1 MKIHEFYR
9 DTANVH
15 LNASIIALV
24 PPMLIVIG
32 NLSFFQ
38 SRQIMIL
45 TIPFVIYSI
54 ISYQIYLFRKKQSI
68 SIEKHIPIEISSSES
83 LFESRHLVVVFMNTF
98 SAKVYLYFPTGHLAG
113 TIRKY
118 RTKGLNGWR
127 KRTIFALHSRDNQ
140 VIAFYKVIS
149 KRLTRIEVYNPK
161 KEYLGCFEKE
171 KGSLQKS
178 KKSLLGEKGATVGV
192 VEGSRYFMDEQVFN
206 QSSQPVGRLR
216 RGWMPVEWRHI
227 FPEPNTPVLSLTDDS
242 EDKDKLLRMSL
253 LINEYFIER

>member
-9 DTANVH
+9 DTANAH
-15 LNASIIALV
+15 LNASIIALF

-32 NLSFFQ
+32 NLSFYQ
-38 SRQIMIL
+38 NNQIMIL

-54 ISYQIYLFRKKQSI
+54 FSYQIYLFRKEQSV
-68 SIEKHIPIEISSSES
+68 EIGKNMPLEIGSFET
-83 LFESRHLVVVFMNTF
+83 LFESRHLLVVIMNTF
-98 SAKVYLYFPTGHLAG
+98 SSKVYLYFPTGHLAG

-118 RTKGLNGWR
+118 RSKGLNGWR
-127 KRTIFALHSRDNQ
+127 KQTIYTLYSRDNQ

-149 KRLTRIEVYNPK
+149 KRLTTIEVYNQK

-171 KGSLQKS
+171 KGAWQNS
-178 KKSLLGEKGATVGV
+178 KKSLLGEKGETVGV

-216 RGWMPVEWRHI
+216 RGWMPVEWRYI
-227 FPEPNTPVLSLTDDS
+227 FPEPNTPVLSLAEDS
-242 EDKDKLLRMSL
+242 EDKDKLLRMSV